1 MARTIDSATDEP
13 RRDLLHYLDRALPEA
28 GPVVRFPG
36 GQVCPT
42 EASVARA
49 VLANESGLYRE
60 HSDFFFS
67 PRGTFGPRE
76 AQVEIGRG
84 ARAVLRRHTQD
95 RAAELTER
103 VERELLPESEWP
115 DAGNWLFFRHLAPAL
130 VDPVR
135 TPCLPPLL
143 AEVVERA
150 VLAGARAHQGR
161 FRRWRFRRRVMKELV
176 RAIEERRGR
185 GEKGAADPPDD
196 VLDVVVGAACEQEAV
211 ALAEVFLSFLF
222 ATAGSVGFL
231 LGWSVYLL
239 GTRHDHPGEP
249 PPAPAN
255 VVREALRLWPIA
267 WLLARRPARQHEL
280 AGTPVG
286 PKDEVAICP
295 YAVHRNPEHWPEPD
309 TFRPERWD
317 GPHDPQAF
325 LPFGW
330 GPHRCVAGT
339 LSMLMVEDALAAL
352 MAHPFAVVPRT
363 EHPTVEA
370 AVAPPGFL
378 VHTNV

>member
-1 MARTIDSATDEP
+1 MAKTNDSTTDEP
-13 RRDLLHYLDRALPEA
+13 RRDLLAYLDRALPDA
-28 GPVVRFPG
+28 GSVVRFPG
-36 GQVCPT
+36 GQICPT
-42 EASVARA
+42 EAPVARA
-49 VLANESGLYRE
+49 VLTNEDGLYRE

-76 AQVEIGRG
+76 AQIEIGRG
-84 ARAVLRRHTQD
+84 ARAVLRRHAQERT
-95 RAAELTER
+95 AELAAR
-103 VERELLPESEWP
+103 VERELLPESDWP
-115 DAGNWLFFRHLAPAL
+115 DAGNWLFFRHLSPAL

-135 TPCLPPLL
+135 TPRLPPLL

-150 VLAGARAHQGR
+150 VLAGARTRQGQI
-161 FRRWRFRRRVMKELV
+161 RRWRFRRRVMRDLV
-176 RAIEERRGR
+176 RAIEARRAQGTS
-185 GEKGAADPPDD
+185 APPDD
-196 VLDVVVGAACEQEAV
+196 VLDVVVAAAPDHEAT

-239 GTRHDHPGEP
+239 GRNDPREP
-249 PPAPAN
+249 SPAPAN

-267 WLLARRPARQHEL
+267 WLLARRPAHPHEI

-286 PKDEVAICP
+286 PEDEVAVCP
-295 YAVHRNPEHWPEPD
+295 YAVHRNADHWPDPD
-309 TFRPERWD
+309 EFRPERWD

-339 LSMLMVEDALAAL
+339 LSMLMVEEALAVL
-352 MAHPFAVVPRT
+352 MAHRLEVIPRAR
-363 EHPTVEA
+363 HPTVEA
-370 AVAPPGFL
+370 AVAPPGFYMRI
-378 VHTNV
+378 NV